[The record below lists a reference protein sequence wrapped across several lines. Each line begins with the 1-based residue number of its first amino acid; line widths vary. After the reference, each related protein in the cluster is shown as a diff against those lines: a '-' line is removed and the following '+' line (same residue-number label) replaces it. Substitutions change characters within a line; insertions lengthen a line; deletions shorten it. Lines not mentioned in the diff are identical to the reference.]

1 MSISSIPGTSSGAS
15 YIDRNYFNSG
25 SARPAAPKADAS
37 SNSNEES
44 AESKSSHNGSV
55 DVEA

>member
-1 MSISSIPGTSSGAS
+1 MSISGIPGSS
-15 YIDRNYFNSG
+15 YIDRNYFSSG
-25 SARPAAPKADAS
+25 STRPAAPKAEAS
-37 SNSNEES
+37 STSNEES